1 MLRYVNPKITK
12 IGGQI
17 DSQMSYTLKPNL
29 LADNSTHLSQFFAN
43 VLAIF
48 YKFFCEFLAKMTMK
62 NKSHVSPT
70 FSMVQPFRR
79 LTNYLLVSAIAT
91 LSTIAIAGSAV
102 AERREV
108 DIRLLVNQDEGFTVM
123 TRKAETLA
131 RSAAQRTF
139 DREVLVSDV
148 SIKVTAQNLNQDQA
162 AIILQLI
169 VSRREWA
176 SRPDPKIWATYFPM
190 AKSLIGIR

>member
-1 MLRYVNPKITK
+1 
-12 IGGQI
+12 
-17 DSQMSYTLKPNL
+17 
-29 LADNSTHLSQFFAN
+29 
-43 VLAIF
+43 
-48 YKFFCEFLAKMTMK
+48 MK
-62 NKSHVSPT
+62 NHSQVSHF
-70 FSMVQPFRR
+70 FSIAQSFRR
-79 LTNYLLVSAIAT
+79 LSKYLVVSAIAT
-91 LSTIAIAGSAV
+91 LSTLAIAGGAV

-123 TRKAETLA
+123 TRKAEILA

-148 SIKVTAQNLNQDQA
+148 SVKVTAQDLNQDRA

-169 VSRREWA
+169 VSRSEWS

-190 AKSLIGIR
+190 AKTLIGIR

>member
-1 MLRYVNPKITK
+1 
-12 IGGQI
+12 
-17 DSQMSYTLKPNL
+17 
-29 LADNSTHLSQFFAN
+29 
-43 VLAIF
+43 
-48 YKFFCEFLAKMTMK
+48 
-62 NKSHVSPT
+62 
-70 FSMVQPFRR
+70 MVQPFRR

-91 LSTIAIAGSAV
+91 LTTIAIAGSAV

-123 TRKAETLA
+123 TRKAEILA

-169 VSRREWA
+169 VSRRDWA

>member
-1 MLRYVNPKITK
+1 
-12 IGGQI
+12 
-17 DSQMSYTLKPNL
+17 
-29 LADNSTHLSQFFAN
+29 
-43 VLAIF
+43 
-48 YKFFCEFLAKMTMK
+48 MK

-70 FSMVQPFRR
+70 CAVVQLFRR
-79 LTNYLLVSAIAT
+79 LTKYLTVSAIAT

-123 TRKAETLA
+123 TRKAEILA

-148 SIKVTAQNLNQDQA
+148 SIKVTAQNLTQDQA
-162 AIILQLI
+162 ALILQLI
-169 VSRREWA
+169 VSRRDWA

-190 AKSLIGIR
+190 AKTLIGIR

>member
-1 MLRYVNPKITK
+1 
-12 IGGQI
+12 
-17 DSQMSYTLKPNL
+17 
-29 LADNSTHLSQFFAN
+29 
-43 VLAIF
+43 
-48 YKFFCEFLAKMTMK
+48 MK
-62 NKSHVSPT
+62 NNTHVSLI
-70 FSMVQPFRR
+70 FSTAKQFRR

-91 LSTIAIAGSAV
+91 LSTIAIASSAI

-108 DIRLLVNQDEGFTVM
+108 DIRLQVNQDEGFTVM
-123 TRKAETLA
+123 TRKAEVLA

-148 SIKVTAQNLNQDQA
+148 SVKVTAQNQDQA

-169 VSRREWA
+169 VSRRDWS

-190 AKSLIGIR
+190 AKTLIGIR

>member
-1 MLRYVNPKITK
+1 MAL
-12 IGGQI
+12 
-17 DSQMSYTLKPNL
+17 
-29 LADNSTHLSQFFAN
+29 
-43 VLAIF
+43 
-48 YKFFCEFLAKMTMK
+48 
-62 NKSHVSPT
+62 
-70 FSMVQPFRR
+70 PFRR
-79 LTNYLLVSAIAT
+79 LTNYLLVSAIAA
-91 LSTIAIAGSAV
+91 LSTLAISVAAL

-123 TRKAETLA
+123 TRKAEILA

-139 DREVLVSDV
+139 DRDVLISDV

-169 VSRREWA
+169 VSRRDWA

-190 AKSLIGIR
+190 AKALIGIK

>member
-1 MLRYVNPKITK
+1 
-12 IGGQI
+12 
-17 DSQMSYTLKPNL
+17 
-29 LADNSTHLSQFFAN
+29 
-43 VLAIF
+43 
-48 YKFFCEFLAKMTMK
+48 MK

-70 FSMVQPFRR
+70 FLMALPLRR
-79 LTNYLLVSAIAT
+79 LTNSLLVSAIAT
-91 LSTIAIAGSAV
+91 LSTIAIASSAA

-123 TRKAETLA
+123 TRKAEILA

-139 DREVLVSDV
+139 DRDVLVSDV
-148 SIKVTAQNLNQDQA
+148 SVKVTAQNLNLDQA

-169 VSRREWA
+169 VSRRDWA

>member
-1 MLRYVNPKITK
+1 MAP
-12 IGGQI
+12 
-17 DSQMSYTLKPNL
+17 
-29 LADNSTHLSQFFAN
+29 
-43 VLAIF
+43 
-48 YKFFCEFLAKMTMK
+48 
-62 NKSHVSPT
+62 
-70 FSMVQPFRR
+70 PFRR

-91 LSTIAIAGSAV
+91 ISTMVIASSAV

-123 TRKAETLA
+123 TRKAEILA

-139 DREVLVSDV
+139 DRDVLVSDV
-148 SIKVTAQNLNQDQA
+148 SVKVTAQNLNQDQA

-169 VSRREWA
+169 VSRRDWA

-190 AKSLIGIR
+190 AKSLIGIK

>member
-1 MLRYVNPKITK
+1 
-12 IGGQI
+12 
-17 DSQMSYTLKPNL
+17 
-29 LADNSTHLSQFFAN
+29 
-43 VLAIF
+43 
-48 YKFFCEFLAKMTMK
+48 
-62 NKSHVSPT
+62 
-70 FSMVQPFRR
+70 MVQPFRR

-123 TRKAETLA
+123 TRKAEILA

>member
-1 MLRYVNPKITK
+1 
-12 IGGQI
+12 
-17 DSQMSYTLKPNL
+17 
-29 LADNSTHLSQFFAN
+29 
-43 VLAIF
+43 
-48 YKFFCEFLAKMTMK
+48 
-62 NKSHVSPT
+62 
-70 FSMVQPFRR
+70 MVQPFRR

-91 LSTIAIAGSAV
+91 LSTIAIASSAV

-123 TRKAETLA
+123 TRKAEILA

-148 SIKVTAQNLNQDQA
+148 SVKVTAQNLNQDQA

-169 VSRREWA
+169 VSRRDWA

>member
-1 MLRYVNPKITK
+1 
-12 IGGQI
+12 
-17 DSQMSYTLKPNL
+17 
-29 LADNSTHLSQFFAN
+29 
-43 VLAIF
+43 
-48 YKFFCEFLAKMTMK
+48 MTMK

>member
-1 MLRYVNPKITK
+1 MI
-12 IGGQI
+12 
-17 DSQMSYTLKPNL
+17 
-29 LADNSTHLSQFFAN
+29 
-43 VLAIF
+43 
-48 YKFFCEFLAKMTMK
+48 MK
-62 NKSHVSPT
+62 SKSHVSST
-70 FSMVQPFRR
+70 FSMALPFRR
-79 LTNYLLVSAIAT
+79 LTNCLLVSAIAT

-123 TRKAETLA
+123 IRKAETLA

-139 DREVLVSDV
+139 DRDVLVSDV
-148 SIKVTAQNLNQDQA
+148 SVKVTAQNLNQDQA

-169 VSRREWA
+169 VSRRDWA

>member
-1 MLRYVNPKITK
+1 
-12 IGGQI
+12 
-17 DSQMSYTLKPNL
+17 
-29 LADNSTHLSQFFAN
+29 
-43 VLAIF
+43 
-48 YKFFCEFLAKMTMK
+48 MK

-70 FSMVQPFRR
+70 FAMVQPLRR

-91 LSTIAIAGSAV
+91 LSTIAIAGAAV

-123 TRKAETLA
+123 TRKAEILA

-148 SIKVTAQNLNQDQA
+148 SVKVTAQNLNQDQA

-169 VSRREWA
+169 VSRSDWA

-190 AKSLIGIR
+190 AKTLIGIR

>member
-1 MLRYVNPKITK
+1 MI
-12 IGGQI
+12 
-17 DSQMSYTLKPNL
+17 
-29 LADNSTHLSQFFAN
+29 
-43 VLAIF
+43 
-48 YKFFCEFLAKMTMK
+48 MK
-62 NKSHVSPT
+62 SKSHVSST
-70 FSMVQPFRR
+70 FSMALPFRR
-79 LTNYLLVSAIAT
+79 LTNCLLVSAIAT
-91 LSTIAIAGSAV
+91 LSTIAIASSAV

-139 DREVLVSDV
+139 DRDVLVSDV
-148 SIKVTAQNLNQDQA
+148 SVKVTAQNLNQDQA

-169 VSRREWA
+169 VSRRDWA

>member
-1 MLRYVNPKITK
+1 
-12 IGGQI
+12 
-17 DSQMSYTLKPNL
+17 
-29 LADNSTHLSQFFAN
+29 
-43 VLAIF
+43 
-48 YKFFCEFLAKMTMK
+48 MTMK

-70 FSMVQPFRR
+70 FLMVQPFRR

-91 LSTIAIAGSAV
+91 LSTIAIASSAV

-123 TRKAETLA
+123 TRKAEILA

-148 SIKVTAQNLNQDQA
+148 SVKVTAQNLNQDQA

-169 VSRREWA
+169 VSRRDWA

>member
-1 MLRYVNPKITK
+1 
-12 IGGQI
+12 
-17 DSQMSYTLKPNL
+17 
-29 LADNSTHLSQFFAN
+29 
-43 VLAIF
+43 
-48 YKFFCEFLAKMTMK
+48 MK

-70 FSMVQPFRR
+70 CAMVQPFRR

-123 TRKAETLA
+123 TRKAEILA

-148 SIKVTAQNLNQDQA
+148 SVKVTAQNLTQDQA
-162 AIILQLI
+162 ALILQLI
-169 VSRREWA
+169 VSRRDWA

-190 AKSLIGIR
+190 AKTLIGIR